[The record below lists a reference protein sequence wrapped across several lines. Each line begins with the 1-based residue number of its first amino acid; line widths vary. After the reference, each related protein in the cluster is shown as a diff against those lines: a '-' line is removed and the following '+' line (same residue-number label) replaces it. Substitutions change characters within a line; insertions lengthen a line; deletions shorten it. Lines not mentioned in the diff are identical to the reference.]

1 MWLEVVE
8 KWRVAGM
15 GSGVVV
21 SGSVSGRWLVN
32 QGGDVVDGKGSDVF
46 PVMRRAW
53 VVWTFNLSAEF
64 RRADLW

>member
-15 GSGVVV
+15 GPGVVV

-32 QGGDVVDGKGSDVF
+32 QGGDVVDGKGNDVF

-53 VVWTFNLSAEF
+53 VVWTFNLSTEF